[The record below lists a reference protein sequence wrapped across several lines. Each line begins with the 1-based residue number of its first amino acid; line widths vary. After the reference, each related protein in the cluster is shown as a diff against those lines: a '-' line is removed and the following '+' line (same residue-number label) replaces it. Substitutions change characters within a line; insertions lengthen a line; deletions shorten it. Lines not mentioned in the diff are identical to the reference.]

1 MGYQALYRIWRPHRF
16 EDLIG
21 QHHVTK
27 TLKNAIHLQKLSHAY
42 LFTGPRGTGK
52 TTSARI
58 IAKAINCERAPVEEP
73 CNECET
79 CISIT
84 DGSSPDVI
92 EIDAASHRGIDNIR
106 DLRDKVKYAPSQAR
120 MKVYIIDEVHMLST
134 EAFNALLK
142 TLEEPPPHVMFIL
155 ATTEPHKLP
164 ATIISRCQRFDFKP
178 ISSEDMV
185 ARMKM
190 ITESEGIEADPYALS
205 LIARAA
211 QGGMR
216 DALSILDQV
225 ISFCDEKITVEDV
238 LAVTDTVSE
247 TLLLQT
253 LRAFFAQNVEE
264 ALQIVQKVMDLGKDP
279 MRFLEDLIFYLRDM
293 LLYQTAPALADIQM
307 RAERD
312 EGFRTFAEQAP
323 KTWIY
328 SVIEMLNDCQQHMKW
343 TTNKRIFLEVSF
355 VKICHPQESVSVS
368 DDEIKQ
374 LQQKI
379 EQLETELERLKK
391 ERSIP
396 QRLITDDHS
405 KSISLNKEKS
415 LARVEN
421 MLQAA
426 SKQKLHQLQKLWPT
440 IMETIRKEKISAHAW
455 LKDSRPVACSDDT
468 FVLAFPYEM
477 HSQMA
482 SKDQIRSTVE
492 AVVETVCKKR
502 LTMLTIVE
510 EDWEKVKQAFIL
522 KQQKTM
528 KKQESE
534 NDPLIVEAK
543 RLFGEELIELKNE

>member
-21 QHHVTK
+21 QQHVTK

-58 IAKAINCERAPVEEP
+58 IAKAINCERAPVDEP

-79 CISIT
+79 CRSIT

-106 DLRDKVKYAPSQAR
+106 DLRDKVKYAPSQAK

-225 ISFCDEKITVEDV
+225 ISFCDEKITVDDV

-247 TLLLQT
+247 SMLLQT

-264 ALQIVQKVMDLGKDP
+264 ALQIVQEVMELGKDP

-293 LLYQTAPALADIQM
+293 LLYQTAPMLADIQM
-307 RAERD
+307 RAERS
-312 EGFRTFAEQAP
+312 EEFRTFAEQAP
-323 KTWIY
+323 KAWIY
-328 SVIEMLNDCQQHMKW
+328 SVIDMLNDCQQNMKW

-355 VKICHPQESVSVS
+355 VKICHAQASVSVS

-391 ERSIP
+391 ERSVP
-396 QRLITDDHS
+396 QRLITDEHP
-405 KSISLNKEKS
+405 KPESLNKQKS
-415 LARVEN
+415 HTRVEH
-421 MLQAA
+421 MLKKA

-455 LKDSRPVACSDDT
+455 LKDSRPVACSDDA

-492 AVVETVCKKR
+492 SVVEKVCKKR

-522 KQQKTM
+522 NQQKAM

-534 NDPLIVEAK
+534 NDPLITEAK
-543 RLFGEELIELKNE
+543 RLFGAELIELKNE

>member
-1 MGYQALYRIWRPHRF
+1 MGYQALYRVWRPQCF
-16 EDLIG
+16 DDLIG
-21 QHHVTK
+21 QEHVTK

-58 IAKAINCERAPVEEP
+58 IAKAVNCERAPVDEP
-73 CNECET
+73 CNECAM

-106 DLRDKVKYAPSQAR
+106 DLRDKVKYAPSQAK

-142 TLEEPPPHVMFIL
+142 TLEEPPRHVMFIL

-185 ARMKM
+185 ERMKM
-190 ITESEGIEADPYALS
+190 IAEREGIEADPYALS

-225 ISFCDEKITVEDV
+225 ISFCDKQLTVDDV

-247 TLLLQT
+247 TMLLKT
-253 LRAFFAQNVEE
+253 LSAFFEQNVED
-264 ALQIVQKVMDLGKDP
+264 ALQIVQEVMALGKDP
-279 MRFLEDLIFYLRDM
+279 MRFLEDLIYYLRDI
-293 LLYQTAPALADIQM
+293 LLFQTAPSLADIQM
-307 RAERD
+307 RANRND
-312 EGFRTFAEQAP
+312 EFRAFAEKAP
-323 KTWIY
+323 KPWIY
-328 SVIEMLNDCQQHMKW
+328 SVIELLNECQQNMKW
-343 TTNKRIFLEVSF
+343 TTSKRIFLEVSF
-355 VKICHPQESVSVS
+355 VKICHNEQQSVN
-368 DDEIKQ
+368 DEKLLE
-374 LQQKI
+374 LQTKI
-379 EQLETELERLKK
+379 EQLEAELERLKK
-391 ERSIP
+391 ERIVP
-396 QRLITDDHS
+396 QRLITDDHPKPVS
-405 KSISLNKEKS
+405 RTKEKS
-415 LARVEN
+415 FTHVEN
-421 MLQAA
+421 MLKTA
-426 SKQKLHQLQKLWPT
+426 SKQKLNQLQKLWPA

-468 FVLAFPYEM
+468 FLLAFPYEM

-482 SKDQIRSTVE
+482 SKEQIRNTVE
-492 AVVETVCKKR
+492 SVVEKVCKKQ

-522 KQQKTM
+522 NQQKTV
-528 KKQESE
+528 KKNESE
-534 NDPLIVEAK
+534 NDPLISEAK
-543 RLFGEELIELKNE
+543 RLFGEELIEFK

>member
-1 MGYQALYRIWRPHRF
+1 MGYQALYRIWRPQRF

-21 QHHVTK
+21 QQHVTK

-58 IAKAINCERAPVEEP
+58 IAKAINCERAPVDEP
-73 CNECET
+73 CNECEM
-79 CISIT
+79 CKSIT

-106 DLRDKVKYAPSQAR
+106 DLRDKVKYAPSQAK

-142 TLEEPPPHVMFIL
+142 TLEEPPPHVIFIL

-178 ISSEDMV
+178 ISSEEMV
-185 ARMKM
+185 QRMKM
-190 ITESEGIEADPYALS
+190 ITEREGIEADPYALS

-225 ISFCDEKITVEDV
+225 ISFCDEKITVDDV

-247 TLLLQT
+247 SMLFST
-253 LRAFFAQNVEE
+253 LRAFFDQDVEE
-264 ALQIVQKVMDLGKDP
+264 ALKIVREVIESGKDP

-293 LLYQTAPALADIQM
+293 LLYQTAPALADVQM

-312 EGFRTFAEQAP
+312 EKFRAFAEEAP
-323 KTWIY
+323 KAWMY
-328 SVIEMLNDCQQHMKW
+328 SVIERLNDCQQNMKW
-343 TTNKRIFLEVSF
+343 TTNKQIFLEVSF
-355 VKICHPQESVSVS
+355 VKICHPQESASVS
-368 DDEIKQ
+368 DDELNELKK
-374 LQQKI
+374 KI
-379 EQLETELERLKK
+379 ERLETELERLKN
-391 ERSIP
+391 ERSVP
-396 QRLITDDHS
+396 QRLIAADHP
-405 KSISLNKEKS
+405 KPLSLNKEKS
-415 LARVEN
+415 HARIEN
-421 MLQAA
+421 MLKAA

-482 SKDQIRSTVE
+482 KKDQIRNTVE
-492 AVVETVCKKR
+492 SVVEKVCKKR

-510 EDWEKVKQAFIL
+510 EDWEKVKQSFIL
-522 KQQKTM
+522 NQQKAM

-534 NDPLIVEAK
+534 NDPLITEAK
-543 RLFGEELIELKNE
+543 RLFGEELIEFKNE